1 MAYLHGV
8 YVTERATSLTVPRNA
23 DSAVQVVFGTAPV
36 NMAADPYACTNV
48 PIRANTFAEATAGVG
63 YSDNFK
69 DYTLCQAIDASFRV
83 FAVAPVVL
91 INVLDPAKH
100 TKPVEESTV
109 AVSNKKAT
117 VQTTGLL
124 LDKLTV
130 KNADSEDAELT
141 ADTDYIAA
149 FDDDGFVTITLLP
162 TGSASETTSLKVSGT
177 AIDPSQITAKD
188 IVGGV
193 DDTGAE
199 TGIEAVRKVKPMLG
213 LTPGFLLA
221 PGWSEDPTVAAALQ
235 AKTTGL
241 NGGYKCV
248 ALIDLNSDTEKGGV
262 AKYTDIKS
270 AKDKSGVTDPNA
282 VALWPYFAVGEKVYA
297 ASCIAG
303 AAYADADA
311 SNGGI
316 PNPRLSNIAIPIT
329 ATVTKDGK
337 EVLLDQEQ
345 ANAINAEGVI
355 TSFGLNGYRLWGNHT
370 ACYPGN
376 ADPKDCWLHP
386 RRFFIWR
393 ANSIIDTYIE
403 RVDDPANR
411 RLIENIVDSENMTG
425 NGYVSAGICAGYRVE
440 YNAADN
446 PLTNILNGQVLF
458 RVYLAPYTPAEAIQ
472 FVQEFDP
479 AALEAAL
486 AG

>member
-1 MAYLHGV
+1 MAYQHGV
-8 YVTERATSLTVPRNA
+8 YVTEQATSLTAPRNA

-36 NMAADPYACTNV
+36 NMAANPYACTNV
-48 PIRANTFAEATAGVG
+48 PILANTYAEAAAGVG
-63 YSDNFK
+63 YSDDFK
-69 DYTLCQAIDASFRV
+69 SYTLCQAIDASFRV

-100 TKPVEESTV
+100 TKEVEEAEV
-109 AVSNKKAT
+109 AVNDKRAT

-130 KNADSEDAELT
+130 KNAEGDSPLA
-141 ADTDYIAA
+141 ADKDYIAA

-162 TGSASETTSLKVSGT
+162 TGSASEATGLKVSGT
-177 AIDPSQITAKD
+177 AIDPSKVDAKA
-188 IVGGV
+188 IVGGI
-193 DDTGAE
+193 DASGAE

-221 PGWSEDPTVAAALQ
+221 PGWSDDPTVAAALQ
-235 AKTTGL
+235 AKTTGI
-241 NGGYKCV
+241 NGGYKCM
-248 ALIDLNSDTEKGGV
+248 ALIDLNSATEGG
-262 AKYTDIKS
+262 ATKYTDIKT
-270 AKDKSGVTDPNA
+270 AKDKSGVNDPNA
-282 VALWPYFAVGEKVYA
+282 VAFWPCFKVGEKVYA
-297 ASCIAG
+297 ASCIAA
-303 AAYADADA
+303 AAYADADIA
-311 SNGGI
+311 NGGM
-316 PNPRLSNIAIPIT
+316 PNPRLGNIVLPIT

-337 EVLLDQEQ
+337 DILLDQEQ

-355 TSFGLNGYRLWGNHT
+355 TAFSSNGYRLWGNRT

-376 ADPKDCWLHP
+376 ADPKDCWLFP

-393 ANSIIDTYIE
+393 ANSLIDTYIE
-403 RVDDPANR
+403 RVDDPANK
-411 RLIENIVDSENMTG
+411 RLIENIVDSENITG
-425 NGYVSAGICAGYRVE
+425 NGYVSAGLCAAYRVE

-446 PLTNILNGQVLF
+446 PVTNIRNGQVVF
-458 RVYLAPYTPAEAIQ
+458 RMYLAPYTPAEVIK
-472 FVQEFDP
+472 FVQEFDT

>member
-23 DSAVQVVFGTAPV
+23 DSGVQVIFGTAPV

-48 PIRANTFAEATAGVG
+48 PIRANTYAEAAAGVG
-63 YSDNFK
+63 YSDDFK
-69 DYTLCQAIDASFRV
+69 SYTLCQAIDASFRV

-100 TKPVEESTV
+100 TKEVEEAEV
-109 AVSNKKAT
+109 AVNDKRAT

-130 KNADSEDAELT
+130 KNAEGDDPLT
-141 ADTDYIAA
+141 ADKDYIAA
-149 FDDDGFVTITLLP
+149 FDDEGFVTITLLP
-162 TGSASETTSLKVSGT
+162 TGSAAEATALKVSGT
-177 AIDPSQITAKD
+177 AIDPTLIKAKD
-188 IVGGV
+188 IVGGI
-193 DDTGAE
+193 DATGAE

-213 LTPGFLLA
+213 LTPGFLSA
-221 PGWSEDPTVAAALQ
+221 PGWSEDPTIAAALQ

-241 NGGYKCV
+241 NGGYKCM
-248 ALIDLNSDTEKGGV
+248 ALIDINSAAEGG
-262 AKYTDIKS
+262 ATKYTDIGQVKS
-270 AKDKSGVTDPNA
+270 KSGVSDPNA
-282 VALWPYFAVGEKVYA
+282 VALWPYFAIGEKVYA
-297 ASCIAG
+297 ASAIAG
-303 AAYADADA
+303 AAYADTDA
-311 SNGGI
+311 ANGGI
-316 PNPRLSNIAIPIT
+316 PNPRLSNIALPIT
-329 ATVTKDGK
+329 ATVTKEGK

-355 TSFGLNGYRLWGNHT
+355 TAFAMNDFRLWGNRT
-370 ACYPGN
+370 ACYPAN
-376 ADPKDCWLHP
+376 TDPKDCWFFP

-393 ANSIIDTYIE
+393 ANSLIDTYIQ

-411 RLIENIVDSENMTG
+411 RLIENIVDSENITG
-425 NGYVSAGICAGYRVE
+425 NGYVSAGLCAGYRVE

-479 AALEAAL
+479 SALEAAL